1 MMNEVDP
8 AAPSLERV
16 FSVSSSVDTNK
27 NVAKGHQPGNPK
39 REGQTLAPA
48 KRAQSAMN
56 ETKRAKRVSRDIC
69 LKEAG
74 IPIPPTLVPCPPFA
88 PTKQRSEEEGHGSNY
103 TAFQHERHPPLI
115 SQERWEVVSFAIA
128 HQTLRSTV
136 VRYVSAIVP
145 QRPGSPY
152 PFPFCRRLLDRQISS
167 GLSARRDPRCAAAL
181 LRLIIGMRFNGHE
194 GVASGFFYNV
204 PRVRGSAIPRTAHAG
219 GRPVRGTSCL
229 PTLGSDA

>member
-1 MMNEVDP
+1 LRAYSPNRVAIAATTAPHHPPNRRVVARCMMNEVDP

-136 VRYVSAIVP
+136 VRL
-145 QRPGSPY
+145 SPLL
-152 PFPFCRRLLDRQISS
+152 CRKD
-167 GLSARRDPRCAAAL
+167 RDPLTLFLSVDGYSIGRSPQDSAHAATPA
-181 LRLIIGMRFNGHE
+181 
-194 GVASGFFYNV
+194 V
-204 PRVRGSAIPRTAHAG
+204 PRP
-219 GRPVRGTSCL
+219 SC
-229 PTLGSDA
+229 A